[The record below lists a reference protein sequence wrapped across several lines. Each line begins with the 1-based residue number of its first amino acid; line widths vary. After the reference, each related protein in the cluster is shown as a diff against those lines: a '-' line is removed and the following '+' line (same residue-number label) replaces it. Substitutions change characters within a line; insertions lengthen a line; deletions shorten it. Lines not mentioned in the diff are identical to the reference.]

1 MTVNNFREA
10 YATYENFDELA
21 YNCIMHM
28 RDSNELIWKLIK
40 YATPDAWTK
49 PDLTRQ
55 EKSSLIYAGQEN
67 IFDYRVF
74 MDLGQPDV
82 LTQEACIVRIS
93 PYSIFPENRSIGTI
107 SIMFEVYSH
116 YKINHLSNYKT
127 RVDVIMKEFLKTFNG
142 ANVGGIGLLN
152 FDRLAN
158 QSARL
163 ENGGQLPH
171 RGKWMLMGVK
181 SA

>member
-1 MTVNNFREA
+1 MDKFREG
-10 YATYENFDELA
+10 YATYDDFDALG
-21 YNCIMHM
+21 YNCVKFLI
-28 RDSNELIWKLIK
+28 DNNENIWKLLK
-40 YATPDAWTK
+40 YLSPDAWEK
-49 PDLTRQ
+49 PNLTRQ
-55 EKSSLIYAGQEN
+55 EKASLIYAGQEN

-82 LTQEACIVRIS
+82 ITQEACIIRIS

-127 RVDVIMKEFLKTFNG
+127 RVDTIMKEFLKTFNG
-142 ANVGGIGLLN
+142 VNVGGIGLLN

-163 ENGGQLPH
+163 ENGGQLPF
-171 RGKWMLMGVK
+171 RGKWLLMGVK
-181 SA
+181 SN